1 MKTTVD
7 SYIES
12 KLKQMKNAG
21 QYIGLCLFPP
31 IGQTVIHK
39 DGNRMYINEGRD
51 GEFENVSE
59 SFYDE
64 MVEKFD
70 SRKH

>member
-1 MKTTVD
+1 MKTE
-7 SYIES
+7 IKN
-12 KLKQMKNAG
+12 KLKQMKNDG
-21 QYIGLCLFPP
+21 KYIALSLFPP
-31 IGQTVIHK
+31 VGQTVIHQ

-59 SFYDE
+59 SFYDK

-70 SRKH
+70 SRKY